1 MKRGHCI
8 YLYEDTQQVKP
19 QQSYEHIVGHILCTW
34 TENNKSK
41 QTIKT
46 SKTKDDNVT
55 AVNVKLKYIVL
66 EIYLEK
72 I

>member
-1 MKRGHCI
+1 MSTLLVI
-8 YLYEDTQQVKP
+8 YYVLEQ
-19 QQSYEHIVGHILCTW
+19 
-34 TENNKSK
+34 NNKSK

-46 SKTKDDNVT
+46 SQTKDDNVT